1 MSGLNRTGPQGSGP
15 MTGGA
20 RGWCSGDAAAAEVSY
35 GRGLGLRCGR
45 GLRQGRG
52 LGLQPMM
59 GRGGFRNRFALA
71 PDPGVG
77 SETALR
83 QLEQLAQSM
92 RQRLDGLNAQIASL
106 KGNVTEGE

>member
-1 MSGLNRTGPQGSGP
+1 
-15 MTGGA
+15 
-20 RGWCSGDAAAAEVSY
+20 
-35 GRGLGLRCGR
+35 
-45 GLRQGRG
+45 
-52 LGLQPMM
+52 M

-92 RQRLDGLNAQIASL
+92 RQRLDGLNAQIASM